1 MPLYELSPKNLD
13 DLNWRC
19 SIVRKPVIV
28 RAGSCDEARTVCMN
42 RFGIVP
48 DLVGPIPTD
57 PWLLPHLVECQ
68 EIEDPRWP
76 TDGPNQILDPPGYE
90 D

>member
-1 MPLYELSPKNLD
+1 MPLYKLSPKNLD

-28 RAGSCDEARTVCMN
+28 RAENCDKARTVCMN
-42 RFGIVP
+42 KFGIVL
-48 DLVGPIPTD
+48 DLAGPIPKD
-57 PWLLPHLVECQ
+57 PWLLPLLVECQ

-76 TDGPNQILDPPGYE
+76 ADGPDKILDPPDYE
-90 D
+90 Y